1 MEFILIGGAGFGIG
15 VICGIVDA
23 YRMNRLDELDEKSS
37 VREARNYIREKLHY
51 YNADAVKKRLEEE
64 REKDRL
70 KVEINDNISCLI
82 REIKSDSE
90 KVREIGRGYS
100 RLKQQLLLFKEQIQV
115 NENIPHSPQVLPGNT
130 ATKKLVCEPLLYS
143 ILRRIKIASMKLK
156 GSHEPYLLMRY
167 EIERVL
173 AEKNIHECFGIELPE
188 EKEE

>member
-70 KVEINDNISCLI
+70 KVEINENISCLI
-82 REIKSDSE
+82 REIKSNSE
-90 KVREIGRGYS
+90 KVCEIDRGYS
-100 RLKQQLLLFKEQIQV
+100 RLKQQLLLFKEQIQET
-115 NENIPHSPQVLPGNT
+115 ENIPYSPQVLLG
-130 ATKKLVCEPLLYS
+130 VCEPLLYS
-143 ILRRIKIASMKLK
+143 ILRRIEIASMKLK
-156 GSHEPYLLMRY
+156 GSHEPYLLMRC

>member
-64 REKDRL
+64 REKDKL
-70 KVEINDNISCLI
+70 KVEINENISCLI

-90 KVREIGRGYS
+90 KVREIDRGYS
-100 RLKQQLLLFKEQIQV
+100 RLKQQLLMFKEQIQV
-115 NENIPHSPQVLPGNT
+115 NENIPYSPQILPGNT
-130 ATKKLVCEPLLYS
+130 TTKKLVCEPLLYS
-143 ILRRIKIASMKLK
+143 ILRRIEIASMKLK

-188 EKEE
+188 EKEV

>member
-82 REIKSDSE
+82 HEIKSDSE
-90 KVREIGRGYS
+90 KVREIDRGYS

-115 NENIPHSPQVLPGNT
+115 NENIPYSPKVLPGNP

-143 ILRRIKIASMKLK
+143 ILRRIEIASMKLK
-156 GSHEPYLLMRY
+156 GSHEPYLLMRC